1 MEYFYS
7 KMIINAS
14 FEEIESSVREE
25 LKQEGFGV
33 LTEINVQQTLK
44 KKLDVDFKRYIILGA
59 CIPEAAYK
67 LLQQELKAG
76 VFLPCNIILEEN
88 DDESIEVSAINPVA
102 AFSAVDN
109 DSIGCHLEEIQQKL
123 MNVID
128 NC

>member
-1 MEYFYS
+1 
-7 KMIINAS
+7 MIINAS

-67 LLQQELKAG
+67 LLQQEVKAG

>member
-67 LLQQELKAG
+67 LLQQEVKAG

>member
-1 MEYFYS
+1 
-7 KMIINAS
+7 
-14 FEEIESSVREE
+14 
-25 LKQEGFGV
+25 
-33 LTEINVQQTLK
+33 
-44 KKLDVDFKRYIILGA
+44 
-59 CIPEAAYK
+59 
-67 LLQQELKAG
+67 LQQELKAG

>member
-1 MEYFYS
+1 
-7 KMIINAS
+7 MIINAS

-44 KKLDVDFKRYIILGA
+44 KKLDLDFKRYVILGA

-67 LLQQELKAG
+67 LLQQEMKAG

-88 DDESIEVSAINPVA
+88 DDESIEVSAINPLA

-123 MNVID
+123 IKVID

>member
-1 MEYFYS
+1 
-7 KMIINAS
+7 MIINAS

-25 LKQEGFGV
+25 LKQQGFGV

>member
-1 MEYFYS
+1 M
-7 KMIINAS
+7 
-14 FEEIESSVREE
+14 EIESSVREE

-44 KKLDVDFKRYIILGA
+44 KKLDLDFKRYVILGA

-67 LLQQELKAG
+67 LLQQEMKAG

-88 DDESIEVSAINPVA
+88 DDESIEVSAINPLA

-109 DSIGCHLEEIQQKL
+109 DSIGCHLKEIQQKL
-123 MNVID
+123 IKVID

>member
-1 MEYFYS
+1 
-7 KMIINAS
+7 MIINAS

>member
-44 KKLDVDFKRYIILGA
+44 KKLDLDFKRYVILGA

-67 LLQQELKAG
+67 LLQQEMKAG

-88 DDESIEVSAINPVA
+88 DDESIEVSAINPLA

-123 MNVID
+123 IKVID

>member
-44 KKLDVDFKRYIILGA
+44 KKLDVDFKRYVILGA

>member
-1 MEYFYS
+1 
-7 KMIINAS
+7 MIINAS

-44 KKLDVDFKRYIILGA
+44 KKLDLDFKRYVILGA

-67 LLQQELKAG
+67 LLQQEMKAG

-88 DDESIEVSAINPVA
+88 DDESIEVSAINPLA

-109 DSIGCHLEEIQQKL
+109 DSIGCHFEEIQQKL
-123 MNVID
+123 IKVID

>member
-1 MEYFYS
+1 
-7 KMIINAS
+7 MIINAS

-44 KKLDVDFKRYIILGA
+44 KKLDLDFKRYVILGA

-67 LLQQELKAG
+67 LLQQEMKAG

-88 DDESIEVSAINPVA
+88 DDESIEVSAINPLA

-109 DSIGCHLEEIQQKL
+109 DSIGCHLKEIQQKL
-123 MNVID
+123 IKVID